1 MKSKY
6 IAWLFACA
14 LTLCA
19 AFNLWAQP
27 AVPKPFRF
35 RTLAWDAPVDGLFY
49 DAKGK
54 SIPVAARNY
63 ARSDFYEADATY
75 KVDFYRLVSGPDG
88 KPVKQFVGDASVDGS
103 GGLVLILFYKQPDG
117 SYKINVSED
126 DTRQFPAGSYRFVN
140 TSTSYLLVAAGNAR
154 GTLTP
159 GKSIVLHSD
168 PDQAT
173 HGVNIRLATAAGE
186 EIKMVYS
193 DVWLWSADARTI
205 VYVSDTGNPYAPV
218 DLKRISENA
227 RLENENVVSSRDSSA
242 AR

>member
-6 IAWLFACA
+6 IAWLIICFIAFCA
-14 LTLCA
+14 DKNLVAQTA
-19 AFNLWAQP
+19 AP
-27 AVPKPFRF
+27 APFRF

-54 SIPVAARNY
+54 SIPVTARNY
-63 ARSDFYEADATY
+63 ARSNFYEADATN
-75 KVDFYRLVSGPDG
+75 KLDFYRLVPGLDG
-88 KPVKQFVGDASVDGS
+88 KPTKQFVGDVSVDGS
-103 GGLVLILFYKQPDG
+103 GGLVLILFFKRSDG

-126 DTRQFPAGSYRFVN
+126 DTKKFPAGSYRFVN
-140 TSTSYLLVAAGNAR
+140 TSSSYLLVAAGNAR
-154 GTLTP
+154 GTLIP
-159 GKSIVLHSD
+159 GQSIVLHSD

-193 DVWLWSADARTI
+193 DVWLWSADVRTI
-205 VYVSDTGNPYAPV
+205 VYASDTGNQYAPV

-227 RLENENVVSSRDSSA
+227 RLENENIVSPK
-242 AR
+242 